1 MHLKGILDEDFIN
14 YKKPAMHIA
23 TARCSFKCDKESGE
37 KLCQNSNLVAQKTIT
52 MKNEYIISRY
62 LANDITHAVVF
73 AGLEPMDSFD
83 EVHNFIKKLRKKYK
97 CKDDVVIYT
106 GYNKEEIQDQIRIL
120 RQYEN
125 IIVKFGRYIPH
136 CERHLDS
143 VLGVF
148 LASPNQYGERIS

>member
-14 YKKPAMHIA
+14 YKIPSMYIA
-23 TARCSFKCDKESGE
+23 TSMCSFKCDTESGGNW
-37 KLCQNSNLVAQKTIT
+37 CQNSVLATQKTIT
-52 MKNEYIISRY
+52 MKNDDIINRY
-62 LANDITHAVVF
+62 LSNDITHAIVF

-83 EVHNFIKKLRKKYK
+83 EVIAFIKSLRKKFK

-106 GYNKEEIQDQIRIL
+106 GYSKDEIEDQIAEL
-120 RQYEN
+120 QKYEN
-125 IIVKFGRYIPH
+125 IVMKYGRFLPH
-136 CERHLDS
+136 YDRHFDK

>member
-14 YKKPAMHIA
+14 YKIPSMHIA
-23 TARCSFKCDKESGE
+23 TSRCSFKCDIESGE
-37 KLCQNSNLVAQKTIT
+37 KICQNGILAAQKTVT
-52 MKNEYIISRY
+52 MKNDDIITRY
-62 LANDITHAVVF
+62 LANNITHAIVF

-120 RQYEN
+120 QQYDN
-125 IIVKFGRYIPH
+125 IVVKFGRYIPR
-136 CERHLDS
+136 CERHLDE

-148 LASPNQYGERIS
+148 LASPNQFGERIS